1 MKTYSKMMIVLFLLP
16 SLLGVVLFK
25 IVSMLV
31 AFGISFTDWNLLS
44 KPNFVGIDNYRKLFQ
59 DPEVLLALK
68 NTFMFIGGYLPI
80 VLVVSLLLSALLN
93 QKLKGVPIYRG
104 IYFISVV
111 TSWVAVSMIFK
122 GIFNP
127 DYGIINRIIEFLGM
141 EGPNWLQNPKYAM
154 KAIIITSIWKD
165 VGFLTV
171 IFLGGMQSI
180 SADIYEAAMIDGANA
195 IQKFFKIT
203 LPLLTPTIFY
213 GLIISI
219 INSFQIFDQVL
230 IMTAG
235 EPSAELTPVLVT
247 QIYKYS
253 FKYQEMGYATALSW
267 VLFLIILTV
276 TIVMNILQRKWV
288 KYDN

>member
-25 IVSMLV
+25 IVSMVV

-80 VLVVSLLLSALLN
+80 VLIVSLLLSALLN
-93 QKLKGVPIYRG
+93 QKLKGVSIYRG